1 MGVALETG
9 IKRRMPSLPWRRK
22 PSAQELIRAVEEIY
36 YDLRRSYPERDEHWL
51 LANTW
56 LRRYGSTK
64 EAKRQGE
71 AWVRYAAY
79 RETLQF
85 SILEMPKSVR
95 AMALFMVAR
104 ELGAKESLF
113 YASGFAA
120 LTEPIVRC
128 KESHEFLDLYRE
140 RNPRTWREN
149 QDEIDAPYCLSR
161 LFRDLERK
169 GNRSEQAE
177 PAVD

>member
-1 MGVALETG
+1 METG
-9 IKRRMPSLPWRRK
+9 IKWRMPQLPWRRK
-22 PSAQELIRAVEEIY
+22 PSAQKLIRAVEEVY
-36 YDLRRSYPERDEHWL
+36 YDLRRSYSERDEHWL

-64 EAKRQGE
+64 EVKRKGE
-71 AWVRYAAY
+71 AWARYAAY
-79 RETLQF
+79 RDSLQF

-104 ELGAKESLF
+104 ELGARESLY

-120 LTEPIVRC
+120 LTEPIVSS
-128 KESHEFLDLYRE
+128 KESGEFLDRYRE

-149 QDEIDAPYCLSR
+149 QDEADTPYCLSR
-161 LFRDLERK
+161 LWRDLERK
-169 GNRSEQAE
+169 EDRSEQAE